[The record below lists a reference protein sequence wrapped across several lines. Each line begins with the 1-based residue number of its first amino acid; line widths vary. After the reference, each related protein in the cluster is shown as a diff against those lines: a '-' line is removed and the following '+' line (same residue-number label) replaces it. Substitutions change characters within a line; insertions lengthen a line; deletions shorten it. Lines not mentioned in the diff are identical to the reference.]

1 MIKGK
6 VWQPGGYDMSLRKK
20 MEAFCA
26 ERKVGDSD
34 AFDVLVD
41 FVSWAEKRDEA
52 QEVIDA

>member
-1 MIKGK
+1 
-6 VWQPGGYDMSLRKK
+6 MSLRKK